1 MSRVITLRAGPRL
14 LIEELPHTYSVSIG
28 YFTGVGACYEPAT
41 LSGASHFIEHMCF
54 KGTRELPNAM
64 LISDAIEGVGGILN
78 AATSYESTVY
88 WAKVADM
95 HFDRAVHV
103 LTEMLCCPL
112 FDPREVEKERR
123 VIIEEIR
130 SLQDSPGEWV
140 HALLQEAMWGSQ
152 PLGRDIAGSPESVNA
167 LNREDLLTFRH
178 KHYRPENLVISV
190 AGNVRTDQV
199 VAALDAAFAQN
210 GAGPTNGTLP
220 EPADPAAIA
229 HLPHIHDFR
238 PALPGPHVALL
249 QRQTEQGNF
258 CLGVPALSYRD
269 PDRRALQ
276 VLDTIVGG
284 GMASRLFQVLREEL
298 GLAYHVGSYQS
309 ELAAAGMW
317 VIYGGV
323 EPEMLRDSITTILDI
338 LRDIYNDGVTEE
350 ELTRVKE
357 QVKGGILLS
366 LEDTWSVASRNGAH
380 QLRYN
385 EVIPVERVVAEV
397 EAVTGEDILRV
408 ARRLLY
414 RNALHLAIIGP
425 YGSEDQQEL
434 NRLLATAFAE

>member
-1 MSRVITLRAGPRL
+1 MPRVITLPAGPRL
-14 LIEELPHTYSVSIG
+14 LVEELPHTYSVAIG
-28 YFTGVGACYEPAT
+28 YFIGVGASYEPAP
-41 LSGASHFIEHMCF
+41 LSGAAHFIEHMCF

-130 SLQDSPGEWV
+130 SSQDSPGEWV
-140 HALLQEAMWGSQ
+140 HALLQAAMWGSQ
-152 PLGRDIAGSPESVNA
+152 PLGRDIAGSPESISA
-167 LNREDLLTFRH
+167 LSRDDLLTFWH

-199 VAALDAAFAQN
+199 VATLETAFAQN
-210 GAGPTNGTLP
+210 GISAANSKLP
-220 EPADPAAIA
+220 EPADPTAIQR
-229 HLPHIHDFR
+229 LPDVHDIH
-238 PALPGPHVALL
+238 PALPGPRVTLL
-249 QRQTEQGNF
+249 YRQTEQSNF
-258 CLGVPALSYRD
+258 CLGVPSLSYRD
-269 PDRRALQ
+269 SRRRALQ

-284 GMASRLFQVLREEL
+284 GMASRLFQILREEL
-298 GLAYHVGSYQS
+298 GLAYHIESYQS
-309 ELAAAGMW
+309 ELAEAGMW

-323 EPEMLRDSITTILDI
+323 EPDMLRESISTILDI
-338 LRDIYNDGVTEE
+338 LCDILNNGVTEE
-350 ELTRVKE
+350 EVIRVKE

-397 EAVTGEDILRV
+397 EAITEADILQV
-408 ARRLLY
+408 ARRVLQ
-414 RNALHLAIIGP
+414 RDALHLAVIGP
-425 YGSEDQQEL
+425 YGNADQPEL
-434 NRLLATAFAE
+434 DALLATAFA